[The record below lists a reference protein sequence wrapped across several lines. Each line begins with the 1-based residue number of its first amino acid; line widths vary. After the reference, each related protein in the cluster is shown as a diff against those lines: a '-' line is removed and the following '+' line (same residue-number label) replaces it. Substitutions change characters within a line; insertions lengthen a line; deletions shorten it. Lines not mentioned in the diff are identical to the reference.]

1 MSTEEIQPTPKRR
14 GRKPGQGLGIKT
26 GPRPGSRPWM
36 LANLKV
42 GDALY
47 FEAPLGHSARTMGWI
62 AADITKAEANGEFK
76 QTHFIAIQP
85 HTKQVIDIVQ
95 VTRVAEK
102 AS

>member
-1 MSTEEIQPTPKRR
+1 MSTEEKAPTKRR
-14 GRKPGQGLGIKT
+14 GRKPGQGLGVKT
-26 GPRPGSRPWM
+26 GMRPGSRPWM
-36 LANLKV
+36 LSNLKV

-62 AADITKAEANGEFK
+62 AADITKAEAKGEFK

-102 AS
+102 AA